1 MNFPL
6 LTRLNQI
13 IGILRGNLVTV
24 ALSLCALIGVVAIIK
39 ILLNQDMSPAAR
51 NTRYTATETGHGEGR
66 TGSACGD
73 GGILG
78 VHPTCRITHS

>member
-39 ILLNQDMSPAAR
+39 ILLNQDLSPAAR
-51 NTRYTATETGHGEGR
+51 NTRWEDLIRVFILVGVLAGLVAFIGF
-66 TGSACGD
+66 AQQI
-73 GGILG
+73 GGAL
-78 VHPTCRITHS
+78 